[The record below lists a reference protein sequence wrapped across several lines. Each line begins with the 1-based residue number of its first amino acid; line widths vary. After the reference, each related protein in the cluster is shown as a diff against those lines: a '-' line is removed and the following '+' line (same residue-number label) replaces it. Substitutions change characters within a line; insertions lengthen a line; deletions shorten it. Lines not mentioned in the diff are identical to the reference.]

1 MRLAPLALLAG
12 CQQSTGGLVDSIK
25 GVMPAQPEVLTPTAA
40 TIEQAQI
47 HQSLFPLSLVG
58 GIAVFAGIIA
68 MLFLPSRT
76 GQRALI
82 IGVILCLIPPSFLL
96 LGPELLKPVAQVVAI
111 ISLVLLVFY
120 TARVW
125 ERKRYNKDA

>member
-1 MRLAPLALLAG
+1 MRFLPLALLAG
-12 CQQSTGGLVDSIK
+12 CQQGAGRITDSLK
-25 GVMPAQPEVLTPTAA
+25 GVMPSSPSVSQATA
-40 TIEQAQI
+40 TVEQAQI

-68 MLFLPSRT
+68 MVFLPSRT

-82 IGVILCLIPPSFLL
+82 IGVVLCLIPPLFLL
-96 LGPELLKPVAQVVAI
+96 LGPDLLKPVAQVVAI

-125 ERKRYNKDA
+125 ERKRYIKDD

>member
-12 CQQSTGGLVDSIK
+12 CQQKGGITDSLRS
-25 GVMPAQPEVLTPTAA
+25 VVPASPEVSQA
-40 TIEQAQI
+40 TITAEQAQI

-58 GIAVFAGIIA
+58 GIAVYAGIIA

-76 GQRALI
+76 GQRALV

>member
-1 MRLAPLALLAG
+1 MRYLPLALLAG
-12 CQQSTGGLVDSIK
+12 CQQKVAGITDSLK
-25 GVMPAQPEVLTPTAA
+25 GVMPSSPAVSQATVTA
-40 TIEQAQI
+40 EQAQI

-76 GQRALI
+76 GQRALV
-82 IGVILCLIPPSFLL
+82 IGVVLCLIPPSFLL

>member
-1 MRLAPLALLAG
+1 MRYLPLALLAG
-12 CQQSTGGLVDSIK
+12 CQQKVGGITDSLK
-25 GVMPAQPEVLTPTAA
+25 GVMPSSPAVSQATVTA
-40 TIEQAQI
+40 EQAQI

-76 GQRALI
+76 GQRALV

-96 LGPELLKPVAQVVAI
+96 LGPDLLKPVAQVVAI

>member
-1 MRLAPLALLAG
+1 
-12 CQQSTGGLVDSIK
+12 
-25 GVMPAQPEVLTPTAA
+25 
-40 TIEQAQI
+40 
-47 HQSLFPLSLVG
+47 
-58 GIAVFAGIIA
+58 
-68 MLFLPSRT
+68 
-76 GQRALI
+76 
-82 IGVILCLIPPSFLL
+82 L

>member
-1 MRLAPLALLAG
+1 MRYLPLALLAG
-12 CQQSTGGLVDSIK
+12 CQQKVGGITDSLK
-25 GVMPAQPEVLTPTAA
+25 GVMPSSPAVSQATVTA
-40 TIEQAQI
+40 EQAQI
-47 HQSLFPLSLVG
+47 HQSLSLVG

-76 GQRALI
+76 GQRALV
-82 IGVILCLIPPSFLL
+82 IGVVLCLIPPSFLL